1 MFNKGYTF
9 SEMNTEA
16 ERIGASLLSL
26 GKNSLPYYIITVSLI
41 LGLKSGDA
49 IAIWGP
55 NQPEWLVTKWAAAKV
70 NMPLVR
76 VLISF
81 FEVVYLN
88 SVLVPNSEPA
98 VSQHQSII
106 HSA

>member
-1 MFNKGYTF
+1 
-9 SEMNTEA
+9 MNTEA

-26 GKNSLPYYIITVSLI
+26 GKISLPWYMITFNAI
-41 LGLKSGDA
+41 LGLKSGDT

-55 NQPEWLVTKWAAAKV
+55 NQPEWLVIKWAAAKV

-81 FEVVYLN
+81 FEAPCLN
-88 SVLVPNSEPA
+88 SVFVSKSEPL
-98 VSQHQSII
+98 
-106 HSA
+106 